1 VLIKHRMLAAVIVP
15 LLVLSALS
23 VSICVGLAGQYRSAS
38 DAAGSIAAAG
48 PISAAV
54 DALQVERG
62 VTSGMMGA
70 ADRSAFLDK
79 VTKARV
85 AADAAIVALD
95 DIRNAG
101 GHSNGMELALDKVW
115 SRVEGVKALRSKADA
130 PGSDRTE
137 VVGAYTRAIDG
148 LIAAAEEIEVSN
160 LGHETVEAVNAYS
173 ALMRS
178 KEAAGQERAAGSAG
192 FAAGHFSADI
202 LGKMRALEGEQKGWL
217 GDACRE
223 RPSVC
228 EQVKAVEASPV
239 GAAVIAMRG
248 QALAAVRDG
257 VKAPVT
263 GPEWFDAATARIV
276 RYGEILKS
284 ENQVLQALA
293 SEAARHALTSLIV
306 AIGFTLAGGAAVLFV
321 CSRVCASIL
330 KPLAEQTGAMR
341 KLADGDID
349 SEIPGKARRDEFA
362 AMASALT
369 LFQANERARR
379 EGEAQRER
387 ERAEAT
393 EAMERARLQAQA
405 ASETAVNSAFGGALK
420 RLAQG
425 DLTTRVDGAVPEAFR
440 PLQADFNA
448 AAETLGATLTSLITV
463 SGGVSSTSGEI
474 RSAADDL
481 ARRTE
486 LQAASLEEAAA
497 ALHEV
502 SQSVT
507 TAAAAAGSVRDYLGE
522 MRGVATKARDI
533 VHETSEAVS
542 GIERSANEIGKII
555 GVIDEIAF
563 QTNLLAL
570 NAGVEAARAGESG
583 KGFAVVAQE
592 VRALAQRSAEAA
604 REIKTLIQDSN
615 AQVQN
620 GVEKSAASGQALE
633 EIVDR
638 VGSLVERIHEIA
650 ASSREQSASLGQV
663 TEAITD
669 LDGVT
674 QQNAAMVEQ
683 ATAAANTLAREARG
697 MNEMMSAFVL
707 ERAETGRKAA

>member
-1 VLIKHRMLAAVIVP
+1 MRIKHRMLGAVTVP

-23 VSICVGLAGQYRSAS
+23 ISICVGLAGQYRSAKG
-38 DAAGSIAAAG
+38 ALGAIAAEG

-54 DALQVERG
+54 DALQTERG

-70 ADRSAFLDK
+70 SDRSMFVDK
-79 VTKARV
+79 VNAARV
-85 AADAAIVALD
+85 DADAAIVALD
-95 DIRNAG
+95 EIRKKGA
-101 GHSNGMELALDKVW
+101 HSDGMEKALDEVW
-115 SRVEGVKALRSKADA
+115 TRVEGVKAVRATADA
-130 PGSDRTE
+130 PGGDRAE
-137 VVGAYTRAIDG
+137 VVGAYTRTIDG
-148 LIAAAEEIEVSN
+148 LISAAEEIEVST
-160 LGHETVEAVNAYS
+160 LGHEVVEAVNAYS
-173 ALMRS
+173 ALMRT
-178 KEAAGQERAAGSAG
+178 KEAAGQERAAGAAG
-192 FAAGHFSADI
+192 FAGETFSADI
-202 LGKMRALEGEQKGWL
+202 LAKMRALEGEQRGWL

-223 RPSVC
+223 RASVC
-228 EQVKAVEASPV
+228 EQVKAVEASPA
-239 GAAVIAMRG
+239 GAKVIAMRA
-248 QALAAVRDG
+248 QALAAVREG

-263 GPEWFDAATARIV
+263 GPEWFDAATARIAK
-276 RYGEILKS
+276 YGEILKS
-284 ENQVLQALA
+284 ENQVLHVMA
-293 SEAARHALTSLIV
+293 SEAARSALTSLIM
-306 AIGFTLAGGAAVLFV
+306 AIGFTLVGGLAVLLV

-330 KPLAEQTGAMR
+330 KPLADQTGAMR

-349 SEIPGKARRDEFA
+349 IEIPGQARRDEFA
-362 AMASALT
+362 AMASTLT
-369 LFQANERARR
+369 VFQANERARR
-379 EGEAQRER
+379 QSEAQRER
-387 ERAEAT
+387 ERAEAA

-405 ASETAVNSAFGGALK
+405 ASEAAVNTAFGGALK

-425 DLTTRVDGAVPEAFR
+425 DLTTRVDGAVPDAFR

-448 AAETLGATLTSLITV
+448 AVETLGATMTSLIAV
-463 SGGVSSTSGEI
+463 SGGVSSASGEI

-486 LQAASLEEAAA
+486 MQAASLEEAAA

-502 SQSVT
+502 NQSVT

-522 MRGVATKARDI
+522 MRGVATRARDI

-604 REIKTLIQDSN
+604 REIKALIQDSN
-615 AQVQN
+615 SQVQN
-620 GVEKSAASGQALE
+620 GVEKSVASGQALE
-633 EIVDR
+633 DIVAR
-638 VGSLVERIHEIA
+638 VGDLVERIHEIA

-663 TEAITD
+663 TQAITD

-674 QQNAAMVEQ
+674 QHNAAMVEE
-683 ATAAANTLAREARG
+683 ATAAANTLAREAQG
-697 MNEMMSAFVL
+697 MDEMMSSFVL
-707 ERAETGRKAA
+707 QGSRERRAAA